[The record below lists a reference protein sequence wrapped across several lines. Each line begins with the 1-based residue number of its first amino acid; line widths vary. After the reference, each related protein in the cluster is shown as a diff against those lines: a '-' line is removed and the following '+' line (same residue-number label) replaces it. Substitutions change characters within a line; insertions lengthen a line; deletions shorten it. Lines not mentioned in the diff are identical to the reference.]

1 MATENA
7 TGDETAAAEQVYN
20 SMLEQIPINVLMCDK
35 DLFIRFVNARSLET
49 FRSIEKLLPV
59 RADKVLGSCLDI
71 FHKDPAHQRRLL
83 RDERNLPL
91 RSIIELGPEKL
102 ELMVNALFDTDRS
115 VKGFMATWS
124 VVTEKVELRR
134 TLDETSSLLSHSSAA
149 LSTTSKALQENA
161 SRASADTTSAA
172 AASEQVSRGVQA
184 VATNMEE
191 MSASI
196 REIAQ
201 SCSEA
206 SVMSNESLKR
216 ALETNATISQLG
228 ISSQE
233 IGNVTKVISSIAQ
246 QTNLLALN
254 ATIEAARA
262 GEAGR
267 GFAVVANEVKELAKQ
282 TAKATEDITAR
293 ISALQKD
300 SGAAVD
306 AIASIAKNIER
317 LNAINSTIA
326 ASVEEQNATTK
337 EVARVVLES
346 ARGVSDIAGSVKTI
360 AKSVDLTNV
369 GAKDSLA
376 SAIELDGFA
385 SKLKTLVATLKV

>member
-1 MATENA
+1 MATEQVSA
-7 TGDETAAAEQVYN
+7 TEAAAGEQVFS
-20 SMLEQIPINVLMCDK
+20 SMLEQMPINVLMCDK
-35 DLFIRFVNARSLET
+35 DLIIRFVNARSVET
-49 FRSIEKLLPV
+49 FRTIEKLLPV
-59 RADKVLGSCLDI
+59 RAEKVLGSSIDI
-71 FHKDPAHQRRLL
+71 FHKDPSHQRRLL

-91 RSIIELGPEKL
+91 RSVIDLGPEKL
-102 ELMVNALFDTDRS
+102 ELLVNALYDADRS
-115 VKGFMATWS
+115 VKGYMATWS
-124 VVTEKVELRR
+124 VVTEKVQLRR
-134 TLDETSSLLSHSSAA
+134 TLDETSALLANSSSA
-149 LSTTSKALQENA
+149 LSNTSKALQENA
-161 SRASADTTSAA
+161 SRASADTSSAA
-172 AASEQVSRGVQA
+172 AASEEVSRGVQA

-228 ISSQE
+228 VSSQE

-293 ISALQKD
+293 IAALQKD

-360 AKSVDLTNV
+360 AKSVDLTNA
-369 GAKDSLA
+369 GANDSFS
-376 SAIELDGFA
+376 SAMELDGLA
-385 SKLKTLVATLKV
+385 TKLKGLVATLKI